1 MRIVARR
8 SFWTLA
14 TLNIFRVPPWAN
26 CSTSTRRLTRCRG
39 NSAFAASSRRFWKCS
54 RSRGSIRF
62 SVFTKIR
69 ESPWN
74 HSVDLLSAG
83 GGLFLP
89 SCRLWRQGIGVVR
102 TGNHAEPVCPTNRHS
117 ITKCESPATLLTA
130 YVSRKRL
137 SKPFALANSPIKQF
151 GIRLAIEEAIIN
163 AIKHG
168 NKLDPSKFVEVRYTI
183 DEEHF
188 LVEIEDEGPGFDPEN
203 VPDPTSPE
211 NIERPSGRGL
221 LLMKAYM
228 TECDFFGGGTICRMR
243 RIRE

>member
-1 MRIVARR
+1 MPDKPSFDYEVRIA
-8 SFWTLA
+8 SDTAHGL
-14 TLNIFRVPPWAN
+14 RVQEEIIEA
-26 CSTSTRRLTRCRG
+26 L
-39 NSAFAASSRRFWKCS
+39 
-54 RSRGSIRF
+54 RSRQF
-62 SVFTKIR
+62 SDKTV
-69 ESPWN
+69 
-74 HSVDLLSAG
+74 
-83 GGLFLP
+83 
-89 SCRLWRQGIGVVR
+89 
-102 TGNHAEPVCPTNRHS
+102 
-117 ITKCESPATLLTA
+117 
-130 YVSRKRL
+130 
-137 SKPFALANSPIKQF
+137 F